1 MAFDGACDAAC
12 AASPPIQ
19 ADVSA
24 MQRYPLLARLLGCAL
39 FIALLS
45 PLAAFASPDIARIS
59 FAERSDNKGY
69 VVRIH
74 TTGKVSAY
82 SVERPSP
89 TEVQLVL
96 YRAGVTNGLQRD
108 DPRGPVRDYAI
119 HPSDDRIV
127 LSLDIDPNAP
137 VEASAYPDRDSDD
150 ILLGLTYT
158 GSPAVARVGGA
169 DAASEEHWAL
179 DCIVLDAGHGGRD
192 PGAVANGV
200 REKDV
205 ALAVTRKVG
214 HYVEDRLGIRVVY
227 TREDDTF
234 IPLHERGRIA
244 NGSCGKL
251 FVSIHANAARSSRA
265 RGTETFFLG
274 LHKSDTAREVMEREN
289 GVVALESDPSLYA
302 GFDDAERIMHML
314 ATTAYQRESER
325 LASLV
330 EDQFKNRADRHS
342 RGVKQ
347 AGFIVLWGA
356 SMPAVLVELGFLTN
370 PTEARFLRSE
380 YGQDLLASA
389 IFRSI
394 RDYKE
399 QYERGFR
406 FASN

>member
-1 MAFDGACDAAC
+1 
-12 AASPPIQ
+12 
-19 ADVSA
+19 

-45 PLAAFASPDIARIS
+45 PVAAFAEPDIARIS
-59 FAERSDNKGY
+59 FTERSDNKGY

-96 YRAGVTNGLQRD
+96 YRTGLATALQRD
-108 DPRGPVRDYAI
+108 DARGPVRDYAI
-119 HPSDDRIV
+119 RPSDDRIV

-137 VEASAYPDRDSDD
+137 VEAKAYPDRDSDD

-158 GSPAVARVGGA
+158 GSPVVARNGAA

-179 DCIVLDAGHGGRD
+179 DCIVLDAGHGGHD
-192 PGAVANGV
+192 GGATANGV

-205 ALAVTRKVG
+205 VLAVTKKVG

-227 TREDDTF
+227 TREDDRF
-234 IPLHERGRIA
+234 IELHERGRIA
-244 NGSCGKL
+244 NESCGKL
-251 FVSIHANAARSSRA
+251 FVSIHANAAGSRSAHGS
-265 RGTETFFLG
+265 ETYFLG
-274 LHKSDTAREVMEREN
+274 LHKSESAADVMEREN
-289 GVVALESDPSLYA
+289 SVVALESDPSLYA
-302 GFDDAERIMHML
+302 GFDDAEIIVQTL

-330 EDQFKNRADRHS
+330 EDQFKNRADRPS

-347 AGFIVLWGA
+347 AGFLVLWRA
-356 SMPAVLVELGFLTN
+356 SMPAVLIELGFVTN
-370 PTEARFLRSE
+370 PSEARFLRSE